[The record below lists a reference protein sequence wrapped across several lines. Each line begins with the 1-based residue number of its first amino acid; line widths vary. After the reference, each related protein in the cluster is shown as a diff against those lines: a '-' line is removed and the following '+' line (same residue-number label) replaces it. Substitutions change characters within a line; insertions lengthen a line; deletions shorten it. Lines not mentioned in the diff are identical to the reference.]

1 MISSL
6 GVGSGL
12 DLGSLLDKL
21 VAIERQSGERLL
33 NTRQAR
39 AELKLSSIGS
49 LRATVDTLAAA
60 VNELKDFNLG
70 LAATSSNKDA
80 VTATAG
86 ADADVASYLIEVTQL
101 ARAQSLAS
109 DGQNPFT
116 DPDAALGEGTLSI
129 TIDGTTVNLA
139 IATGGNSLR
148 GIRDAI
154 NASDLDIQA
163 AVVQDGA
170 AWRLLLTSGTSGTAG
185 VMTLTVDGT
194 LDARLA
200 SAAMEET
207 TEAQNALYSV
217 NGLDLVSSSNNVAD
231 VLPGLTLELK
241 AVTTAPVTIGV
252 GTNTDALGEKLARV
266 VTAYNGL
273 VNNMKKLGA
282 ASPDGRSSGPLV
294 GDAGLRSLQGSVLGI
309 FGRNLSTDVTDNPF
323 RNLAELGIQT
333 SLSGE
338 ASLDMTKLRDALA
351 QDRDSVEALVAA
363 FGASFS
369 TSLDAFEGGSGIF
382 GFRSDQLTAE
392 LKRIRD
398 DRDRLE
404 RRLGALEERLSKRFS
419 ALDSLVS
426 QFNTTSTYLAQQLTA
441 LANLN
446 KPSS

>member
-1 MISSL
+1 MINSL

-21 VAIERQSGERLL
+21 VAVERQGAERLL
-33 NTRQAR
+33 NSRQAR
-39 AELKLSSIGS
+39 AELRLSSIGS

-60 VNELKDFNLG
+60 VGGLKDFELD
-70 LAATSSNKDA
+70 LSVTSSDKEA
-80 VTATAG
+80 VLGTAAEG
-86 ADADVASYLIEVTQL
+86 AEPASYLIEVVQL

-109 DGQNPFT
+109 DDSTPFA
-116 DPDAALGEGTLSI
+116 DADAALGVGTLAI

-139 IATGGNSLR
+139 IAEGANSLR
-148 GIRDAI
+148 DIRDAI
-154 NASDLDIQA
+154 NSSALDIQA
-163 AVVQDGA
+163 AVVQDGGA
-170 AWRLLLTSGTSGTAG
+170 FRLLLSSGKSGTEG

-200 SAAMEET
+200 SAAMVET
-207 TEAQNALYSV
+207 TEAEDALFSV
-217 NGLDLVSSSNNVAD
+217 NGLDLVSSSNSISD
-231 VLPGLTLELK
+231 VLPGLTLDLK
-241 AVTTAPVTIGV
+241 APTTAPVTLAV
-252 GTNTDALGEKLARV
+252 GTSADALGEKLARV

-282 ASPDGRSSGPLV
+282 ASPDGRTAGPLV

-309 FGRNLSTDVTDNPF
+309 FGRNLGAGATDNPF
-323 RNLAELGIQT
+323 RNLAAIGIQT
-333 SLSGE
+333 GLSGE

-351 QDRDSVEALVAA
+351 RDRDGVEALVAA

-369 TSLDAFEGGSGIF
+369 TTLDSFEGGGGVL

-398 DRDRLE
+398 DRERLE
-404 RRLGALEERLSKRFS
+404 RRLGALEERLSRRFS

-426 QFNTTSTYLAQQLTA
+426 RFQGTSTYLTQQLSS
-441 LANLN
+441 LDNLI
-446 KPSS
+446 KST

>member
-1 MISSL
+1 MINSL

-21 VAIERQSGERLL
+21 VTVERQSAERLL

-60 VNELKDFNLG
+60 VAALKDFDLD
-70 LAATSSNKDA
+70 LAVTSSNKDA

-86 ADADVASYLIEVTQL
+86 TDADVASYLIEVTQL

-109 DGQNPFT
+109 DGSSPFA

-129 TIDGTTVNLA
+129 TVDGTTVNLA
-139 IATGGNSLR
+139 IASGSNSLR

-154 NASDLDIQA
+154 NASAIDLQA

-170 AWRLLLTSGTSGTAG
+170 AWRLLLTSEKSGTEGA
-185 VMTLTVDGT
+185 MTLTVDGT
-194 LDARLA
+194 LDTRLA
-200 SAAMEET
+200 SASMEET
-207 TEAQNALYSV
+207 TAAQDALFSV
-217 NGLDLVSSSNNVAD
+217 NGLDLSSSSNSVAD

-241 AVTTAPVTIGV
+241 APTTQPVTISV
-252 GTNTDALGEKLARV
+252 GTDNDALGEKLARV

-273 VNNMKKLGA
+273 VTNMKKLGA
-282 ASPDGRSSGPLV
+282 ASPDGKTSGPLV
-294 GDAGLRSLQGSVLGI
+294 GDAGLRSLQRGVLGI
-309 FGRNLSTDVTDNPF
+309 FGKNLSTDVAANPF
-323 RNLAELGIQT
+323 RNLAELGIKT

-338 ASLDMTKLRDALA
+338 ASLDTTALRKALS
-351 QDRDSVEALVAA
+351 QDRDSVEALVGA

-369 TSLDAFEGGSGIF
+369 SALDAFDGGNGVF

-404 RRLGALEERLSKRFS
+404 LRLGALEERLTKRFS

-426 QFNTTSTYLAQQLTA
+426 QFQSTSTYLAQQLTS

-446 KPSS
+446 KQS

>member
-1 MISSL
+1 MINSL

-12 DLGSLLDKL
+12 DLGTLLDKL
-21 VAIERQSGERLL
+21 VTVERQGAERLL
-33 NTRQAR
+33 NNRQAR

-60 VNELKDFNLG
+60 VGALKDFDLS
-70 LAATSSNKDA
+70 LAVTSSNKEA

-86 ADADVASYLIEVTQL
+86 TDADVASYIIEVTQL

-109 DGQNPFT
+109 DGSSPFV
-116 DPDAALGEGTLSI
+116 DANAALGEGTLSI
-129 TIDGTTVNLA
+129 TVDGTTVNLA
-139 IATGGNSLR
+139 IANGNNSLR

-154 NASDLDIQA
+154 NASAIGIQA

-170 AWRLLLTSGTSGTAG
+170 AWRLLLTSEKSGTEGA
-185 VMTLTVDGT
+185 MTLTVDGT

-200 SAAMEET
+200 SASMEET
-207 TEAQNALYSV
+207 TAAQDALFSV
-217 NGLDLVSSSNNVAD
+217 NGLDLSSSSNSVAD
-231 VLPGLTLELK
+231 VLPGLALELK
-241 AVTTAPVTIGV
+241 AVTTGPVTLSV
-252 GTNTDALGEKLARV
+252 GTDSDALGEKLARV

-282 ASPDGRSSGPLV
+282 ASPDGKTSGPLV
-294 GDAGLRSLQGSVLGI
+294 GDAGLRSLQRSVLGI
-309 FGRNLSTDVTDNPF
+309 FGKNLSTETTDNPF
-323 RNLAELGIQT
+323 RNLAELGIKT

-338 ASLDMTKLRDALA
+338 ATLDTTALKKA
-351 QDRDSVEALVAA
+351 LTQDRDSVEALVAA

-369 TSLDAFEGGSGIF
+369 TALDAFDGGNGVF

-398 DRDRLE
+398 DRDQLE
-404 RRLGALEERLSKRFS
+404 RRLGALEERLTKRFS

-426 QFNTTSTYLAQQLTA
+426 QFQSTSTYLAQQLTS
-441 LANLN
+441 LANLT
-446 KPSS
+446 KQS

>member
-1 MISSL
+1 MINSL

-21 VAIERQSGERLL
+21 VTVERQGAERLL
-33 NTRQAR
+33 NNRQAR

-49 LRATVDTLAAA
+49 LRATIDTLAAA
-60 VNELKDFNLG
+60 VTTLKDFD
-70 LAATSSNKDA
+70 LALAVTSSNKDA

-86 ADADVASYLIEVTQL
+86 TDADVASYLIEVTQL

-109 DGQNPFT
+109 NGSSPFT
-116 DPDAALGEGTLSI
+116 DPDAALGEGTLAI
-129 TIDGTTVNLA
+129 TVDGTTANLA
-139 IATGGNSLR
+139 IASGSNSLR

-154 NASDLDIQA
+154 NASTIGVQA

-170 AWRLLLTSGTSGTAG
+170 AWRLLLTSKKSGTEGA
-185 VMTLTVDGT
+185 MTLSVDGT

-200 SAAMEET
+200 SASMEVT
-207 TEAQNALYSV
+207 TEAKDALFSV
-217 NGLDLVSSSNNVAD
+217 NGLALSSSSNSVAD

-241 AVTTAPVTIGV
+241 APTTGPVTISV
-252 GTNTDALGEKLARV
+252 GTDNDALGEKLARV
-266 VTAYNGL
+266 VTAYNAL

-282 ASPDGRSSGPLV
+282 ASPDGKTSGPLV
-294 GDAGLRSLQGSVLGI
+294 GDAGLRSLQRSVLGI
-309 FGRNLSTDVTDNPF
+309 FGRNLSIDVADSPF
-323 RNLAELGIQT
+323 RNLAELGIKT

-338 ASLDMTKLRDALA
+338 ASLDTAALKKA
-351 QDRDSVEALVAA
+351 LTQDRDSVEALVTA

-369 TSLDAFEGGSGIF
+369 TALDAYDGGNGVF

-398 DRDRLE
+398 DRDQLE

-426 QFNTTSTYLAQQLTA
+426 QFQSTSTYLAQQLTS
-441 LANLN
+441 LANLT
-446 KPSS
+446 KQS

>member
-1 MISSL
+1 MINSL

-21 VAIERQSGERLL
+21 VAVERQGAERLL
-33 NTRQAR
+33 NNRQAR

-60 VNELKDFNLG
+60 VTALKDFDLS
-70 LAATSSNKDA
+70 LAVTSSNKDA

-86 ADADVASYLIEVTQL
+86 TDADVASYLVEVTQL

-109 DGQNPFT
+109 DGATPFT
-116 DPDAALGEGTLSI
+116 DADAGLGEGTLAI
-129 TIDGTTVNLA
+129 TVDGTTVNLA
-139 IATGGNSLR
+139 IASGNNSLR

-154 NASDLDIQA
+154 NASTIGVQA

-170 AWRLLLTSGTSGTAG
+170 AWRLLLTSEKSGMEG

-200 SAAMEET
+200 SASMQET
-207 TEAQNALYSV
+207 TAAQDALFSV
-217 NGLDLVSSSNNVAD
+217 NGLDLSSASNSVPD

-241 AVTTAPVTIGV
+241 APTTGPVTISV
-252 GTNTDALGEKLARV
+252 GTDNDALGEKLARV

-273 VNNMKKLGA
+273 VSNMKKLGA
-282 ASPDGRSSGPLV
+282 ASPDGKSSGPLV
-294 GDAGLRSLQGSVLGI
+294 GDAGLRSLQRSVLGI
-309 FGRNLSTDVTDNPF
+309 FGRNLSTDVANNPF
-323 RNLAELGIQT
+323 RNLAELGIKT

-338 ASLDMTKLRDALA
+338 ASLDTAALKKALA
-351 QDRDSVEALVAA
+351 QDRDSVEALVEA
-363 FGASFS
+363 FGTSFS
-369 TSLDAFEGGSGIF
+369 QALDSFDGGNGVF

-398 DRDRLE
+398 DRDQLE
-404 RRLGALEERLSKRFS
+404 RRLSALEERLTKRFS

-426 QFNTTSTYLAQQLTA
+426 QFQSTSTYLAQQLTS
-441 LANLN
+441 LANLT
-446 KPSS
+446 KQS